1 MRGRIRTKRPG
12 AEEVEQGGTDNTAI
26 HQFESDPGL
35 LTFPLPG
42 ANPEKGVL
50 MRSFYPLI
58 VIVHTMNLTII
69 IVWIISTL
77 HGAV

>member
-1 MRGRIRTKRPG
+1 MNFDAKRPLEYDDVRGRMRTKRPG

-42 ANPEKGVL
+42 VNPEKGG
-50 MRSFYPLI
+50 F
-58 VIVHTMNLTII
+58 
-69 IVWIISTL
+69 
-77 HGAV
+77 